1 MENERIYI
9 YKKAEALAESVGSL
23 YRDTRKCR
31 DDLLNFFIVNE
42 WFGQT
47 LEGNGDDIYIRNS
60 TEITERLSLWLMA
73 YRRTNSE
80 KTDILIE
87 RFSERY
93 PITCAEFGKYF
104 KEAGT
109 YGSEGSLRIL
119 DYLLSEIDR
128 ELTDYTEEEA
138 QGIIANAC
146 DYLAIS
152 NCDVMIDFMKSLK
165 GKGKLRLDWEYE
177 IHSRRLVERDN
188 TAYPLKDFSF
198 MAYILFNEKAWY
210 DRALVEKALH
220 EKKYAD
226 MWLYISLH
234 FVCGLRSTDLERLP
248 APELPYERKLLM
260 EKIADGDFRGKE
272 AVSLVEHWEYLAG
285 MTMGQPN
292 KTGRFSLIPDV
303 KFFVAESLKEPI
315 GIMLAIA
322 LSHHEKGDK
331 CIRPAAEISHIKAF
345 LGDDFAEVAGK
356 RRFMTR
362 RANKAYIQG
371 IEATAEVEPGSAKGY
386 MLAALARSHKGGIGE
401 LAEMTEVYLRDAA
414 FTGYKPDFILR
425 EMFERG
431 IFGFIPALLLNE
443 YCHEDYRKLGVS
455 GQTKIIKMIGLS
467 PMQLESIVS
476 SIDRSMDRAEKAVG
490 EILSM
495 VDNSKEAVH
504 KVLQNLC
511 AGEIPAK
518 QEEMLCLRFAA
529 GLPCCHS
536 DRGCCMG
543 CGFEI
548 YTKTAFHILMQEYV
562 FLSKKRGM
570 TDGMERARLSR
581 IMSEGI
587 LPAVSQ
593 ILASMEMLYPKA
605 EMESMLKIMERGID
619 YAAAGE

>member
-1 MENERIYI
+1 
-9 YKKAEALAESVGSL
+9 
-23 YRDTRKCR
+23 
-31 DDLLNFFIVNE
+31 
-42 WFGQT
+42 
-47 LEGNGDDIYIRNS
+47 
-60 TEITERLSLWLMA
+60 
-73 YRRTNSE
+73 
-80 KTDILIE
+80 
-87 RFSERY
+87 
-93 PITCAEFGKYF
+93 
-104 KEAGT
+104 
-109 YGSEGSLRIL
+109 
-119 DYLLSEIDR
+119 
-128 ELTDYTEEEA
+128 
-138 QGIIANAC
+138 
-146 DYLAIS
+146 
-152 NCDVMIDFMKSLK
+152 
-165 GKGKLRLDWEYE
+165 
-177 IHSRRLVERDN
+177 
-188 TAYPLKDFSF
+188 
-198 MAYILFNEKAWY
+198 
-210 DRALVEKALH
+210 
-220 EKKYAD
+220 
-226 MWLYISLH
+226 
-234 FVCGLRSTDLERLP
+234 
-248 APELPYERKLLM
+248 
-260 EKIADGDFRGKE
+260 
-272 AVSLVEHWEYLAG
+272 
-285 MTMGQPN
+285 
-292 KTGRFSLIPDV
+292 
-303 KFFVAESLKEPI
+303 
-315 GIMLAIA
+315 
-322 LSHHEKGDK
+322 
-331 CIRPAAEISHIKAF
+331 
-345 LGDDFAEVAGK
+345 
-356 RRFMTR
+356 
-362 RANKAYIQG
+362 
-371 IEATAEVEPGSAKGY
+371 

-401 LAEMTEVYLRDAA
+401 LADMTEVYLQDAD

>member
-31 DDLLNFFIVNE
+31 DDLLNFFIVNK

-73 YRRTNSE
+73 YRRTDSE

-93 PITCAEFGKYF
+93 PITCAEFRKYF

-146 DYLAIS
+146 GYLAIS

-198 MAYILFNEKAWY
+198 MAYVLFNEKAWN

-260 EKIADGDFRGKE
+260 EKLLDGE
-272 AVSLVEHWEYLAG
+272 
-285 MTMGQPN
+285 
-292 KTGRFSLIPDV
+292 FS
-303 KFFVAESLKEPI
+303 
-315 GIMLAIA
+315 G
-322 LSHHEKGDK
+322 
-331 CIRPAAEISHIKAF
+331 
-345 LGDDFAEVAGK
+345 
-356 RRFMTR
+356 
-362 RANKAYIQG
+362 
-371 IEATAEVEPGSAKGY
+371 
-386 MLAALARSHKGGIGE
+386 
-401 LAEMTEVYLRDAA
+401 
-414 FTGYKPDFILR
+414 
-425 EMFERG
+425 
-431 IFGFIPALLLNE
+431 
-443 YCHEDYRKLGVS
+443 
-455 GQTKIIKMIGLS
+455 
-467 PMQLESIVS
+467 
-476 SIDRSMDRAEKAVG
+476 
-490 EILSM
+490 
-495 VDNSKEAVH
+495 
-504 KVLQNLC
+504 
-511 AGEIPAK
+511 
-518 QEEMLCLRFAA
+518 
-529 GLPCCHS
+529 
-536 DRGCCMG
+536 
-543 CGFEI
+543 
-548 YTKTAFHILMQEYV
+548 
-562 FLSKKRGM
+562 
-570 TDGMERARLSR
+570 
-581 IMSEGI
+581 
-587 LPAVSQ
+587 
-593 ILASMEMLYPKA
+593 
-605 EMESMLKIMERGID
+605 
-619 YAAAGE
+619 

>member
-31 DDLLNFFIVNE
+31 DDLLNFFIANE

-47 LEGNGDDIYIRNS
+47 LEGNADDIYIRNDA
-60 TEITERLSLWLMA
+60 EITERLSLWLMA
-73 YRRTNSE
+73 YRRTDSE
-80 KTDILIE
+80 KTDILLE
-87 RFSERY
+87 RFSDRY
-93 PITCAEFGKYF
+93 PITCAEFGNYF
-104 KEAGT
+104 KGT
-109 YGSEGSLRIL
+109 GAYGSEGALRIL

-128 ELTDYTEEEA
+128 ELTDYTEEEV

-152 NCDVMIDFMKSLK
+152 NCDVMIDFMKSLR

-188 TAYPLKDFSF
+188 TAYPLKNFSF
-198 MAYILFNEKAWY
+198 MAYVLFNERAWD
-210 DRALVEKALH
+210 DRGLVAKALH

-234 FVCGLRSTDLERLP
+234 FVCGLRSTDMERLP
-248 APELPYERKLLM
+248 APELPCERKLLM
-260 EKIADGDFRGKE
+260 GKIADGDFRGKE
-272 AVSLVEHWEYLAG
+272 AISLVEHWEYLSG

-292 KTGRFSLIPDV
+292 KTDRFSLIPDV
-303 KFFVAESLKEPI
+303 KFFVPESLKEPI
-315 GIMLAIA
+315 GIMLALA
-322 LSHHEKGDK
+322 LSHHEDGDK
-331 CIRPAAEISHIKAF
+331 CIKAAAEINHIKAF
-345 LGDDFAEVAGK
+345 FGDDFAEAAGK

-401 LAEMTEVYLRDAA
+401 LADMTEVYLRDAA

-443 YCHEDYRKLGVS
+443 YCHEEYRKLGVS

-467 PMQLESIVS
+467 QVQLEGIVS

-490 EILSM
+490 EILSL
-495 VDNSKEAVH
+495 VDNSKESVH

-570 TDGMERARLSR
+570 TEGMERARLSR

-605 EMESMLKIMERGID
+605 EMESMLEIMERGID
-619 YAAAGE
+619 YAAASE

>member
-31 DDLLNFFIVNE
+31 DDLLNFFIANE
-42 WFGQT
+42 WFGQK
-47 LEGNGDDIYIRNS
+47 LEGNGDNIYIRNS
-60 TEITERLSLWLMA
+60 AEVTERLCLWLMA
-73 YRRTNSE
+73 YRRTDSE
-80 KTDILIE
+80 KTDILLE
-87 RFSERY
+87 RFSDRY
-93 PITCAEFGKYF
+93 PVTCAEFRKYF
-104 KEAGT
+104 KEIGA

-128 ELTDYTEEEA
+128 ELTDYTEEEV

-152 NCDVMIDFMKSLK
+152 NCDEMIDFMKSLR

-198 MAYILFNEKAWY
+198 MAYVLFNEKAWV
-210 DRALVEKALH
+210 DRGLVAKALY

-234 FVCGLRSTDLERLP
+234 FVCGLRRTDMERLP
-248 APELPYERKLLM
+248 APELPCERKLLM
-260 EKIADGDFRGKE
+260 GKIADGDFRGKE
-272 AVSLVEHWEYLAG
+272 AISLVEHWEYLSG
-285 MTMGQPN
+285 ITMGQPN

-303 KFFVAESLKEPI
+303 KFFVPESLKEPI
-315 GIMLAIA
+315 GIMLALV
-322 LSHHEKGDK
+322 LSHHGKGDR
-331 CIRPAAEISHIKAF
+331 CIKPIAEINHIKAF
-345 LGDDFAEVAGK
+345 FGTDFAEVAGK

-401 LAEMTEVYLRDAA
+401 LADMTDVYLRDAA

-443 YCHEDYRKLGVS
+443 YCHEEYRKLGVS
-455 GQTKIIKMIGLS
+455 GQTRIIKMIGLS
-467 PMQLESIVS
+467 PVQLEGIVS
-476 SIDRSMDRAEKAVG
+476 SIDRSMDKAEKAVG
-490 EILSM
+490 EILSL
-495 VDNSKEAVH
+495 VDNSKESVH

-518 QEEMLCLRFAA
+518 QEEMLCLRFVA
-529 GLPCCHS
+529 GLPCSHS

-562 FLSKKRGM
+562 VLSKKRGM
-570 TDGMERARLSR
+570 TEGRERTRLSR

-605 EMESMLKIMERGID
+605 EMEPMLEIMERGID
-619 YAAAGE
+619 YATASE